1 MSDRPASH
9 EMTDFASLYS
19 LGVLTQHE
27 ARAFEEHLS
36 EGCEACAKELES
48 FELTVGALGFGSSE
62 AQPPVGMRDQ
72 LLSRVGE
79 SDSEQTQEGSTK
91 KGPDQI
97 VSILGTEGDWI
108 ELQKGVLVKQLYVDK
123 ATGIATSLVRMLPG
137 TSLPVHKHLG
147 VEQLLILEGDCVVA
161 GQTLASGDYH
171 RAATGTTHQSTYTEG
186 GTLFLLIAPECYEV
200 LDAR

>member
-9 EMTDFASLYS
+9 EISDLAALYS

-27 ARAFEEHLS
+27 ARAFEEHLA
-36 EGCEACAKELES
+36 EGCQSCAKELES
-48 FELTVGALGFGSSE
+48 FELTVGAIGFSSSE
-62 AQPPVGMRDQ
+62 AQPPAAMRAQ
-72 LLSRVGE
+72 LLSRVAE
-79 SDSEQTQEGSTK
+79 SDSEEAPPGSTE
-91 KGPDQI
+91 KGPEQF
-97 VSILGTEGDWI
+97 VSILGTDGDWL
-108 ELQKGVLVKQLYVDK
+108 EPQEGVLVKRLYLDK

-147 VEQLLILEGDCVVA
+147 VEQFLILEGDCVVA
-161 GQTLASGDYH
+161 GQKLGSGDYH
-171 RAATGTTHQSTYTEG
+171 RAAKGSTHQSTYTES

>member
-1 MSDRPASH
+1 MSNRPTSH
-9 EMTDFASLYS
+9 EMTDLAALYS

-36 EGCEACAKELES
+36 EGCQTCADELES

-62 AQPPVGMRDQ
+62 AEPPVGMRDQ
-72 LLSRVGE
+72 LLSRVAE
-79 SDSEQTQEGSTK
+79 SSSDQTQPGSLK
-91 KGPDQI
+91 GKGPEQF
-97 VSILGTEGDWI
+97 VSILGTQGDWL
-108 ELQKGVLVKQLYVDK
+108 ELQEGVLVKQLYVDK
-123 ATGIATSLVRMLPG
+123 STGIATSLVRMQPG

-147 VEQLLILEGDCVVA
+147 VEQILILEGDCVVA
-161 GQTLASGDYH
+161 GQRLGSGDYQ

-186 GTLFLLIAPECYEV
+186 GTLFLLIAPECEV